1 MATIVKNNYTGKRYF
16 LLGAG
21 FGTYKSVKPDI
32 FGDVK
37 RDMDEGESALVCVC
51 NSKGEIFWF
60 ETTQITVISIDGEN
74 IQELDTK

>member
-1 MATIVKNNYTGKRYF
+1 MATIVKNDYTGKRYF
-16 LLGAG
+16 LLGTGYGA
-21 FGTYKSVKPDI
+21 YKSVKPDI

-51 NSKGEIFWF
+51 NSKGKIFWF
-60 ETTQITVISIDGEN
+60 ETAQITVISIDGMS